1 MDTLRNFVNDRNTNQ
16 DVKQFILETLDK
28 NALSSLKNTGQAVGY
43 KEAVEAIRNAF
54 SQMDAEYLAK
64 EKIFRKEEAL

>member
-28 NALSSLKNTGQAVGY
+28 NALSSLKNTGQAIGY

-64 EKIFRKEEAL
+64 EKIVRKEEAL

>member
-64 EKIFRKEEAL
+64 EKIVRKEEAL

>member
-28 NALSSLKNTGQAVGY
+28 NALSSLRNTGQAVGY
-43 KEAVEAIRNAF
+43 KEAVEAIRSAF
-54 SQMDAEYLAK
+54 AQLDADYLVK
-64 EKIFRKEEAL
+64 EKIIRKEEAL

>member
-28 NALSSLKNTGQAVGY
+28 NALSSLRNTGQAVGY
-43 KEAVEAIRNAF
+43 KEAVESIRSAF
-54 SQMDAEYLAK
+54 AQLDSDYLVK
-64 EKIFRKEEAL
+64 EKIIRKEEAL